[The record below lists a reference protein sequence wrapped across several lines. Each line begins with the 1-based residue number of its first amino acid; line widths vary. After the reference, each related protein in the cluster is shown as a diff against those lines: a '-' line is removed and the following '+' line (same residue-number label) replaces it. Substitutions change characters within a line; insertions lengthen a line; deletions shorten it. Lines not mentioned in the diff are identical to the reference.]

1 VSVRA
6 AFKRTGDLQIVAEP
20 AAQVFSD
27 HSLNDAVVPPPRHT
41 RFFILVICAIFL
53 PLCFFVIGA
62 GNAWMTSDEEA
73 MVTMERVSSL
83 LHEHAVRSF
92 ETHEAMIMA
101 LDQRLSGLARSD
113 ISAQR
118 DDLGAFVGALRHASP
133 AVAGLAVVHAP
144 AQVVLSSQ
152 SITVDAKPLSDP
164 AAIKA
169 LRDQNRRIAVSKTS
183 ESDEQGASQFFL
195 ARRILLRGNEESLI
209 LSTFET
215 SFFESFY
222 DPLRRDAGDLIAL
235 VRDDGSVLART
246 HPGNETAEEANE
258 PARILKKPMA
268 RTPRCGRLVRGS
280 NPPQPILSDKSGII
294 RSIWSCADR
303 CRNWCPCGCG
313 ASCPMRFCVF
323 PALPSC
329 AC

>member
-1 VSVRA
+1 
-6 AFKRTGDLQIVAEP
+6 
-20 AAQVFSD
+20 
-27 HSLNDAVVPPPRHT
+27 
-41 RFFILVICAIFL
+41 
-53 PLCFFVIGA
+53 
-62 GNAWMTSDEEA
+62 
-73 MVTMERVSSL
+73 
-83 LHEHAVRSF
+83 
-92 ETHEAMIMA
+92 MIMA